1 MLELNV
7 NIKNNETSYPIII
20 KNDDISNIKSIIE
33 NKIGTN
39 KYIVIF
45 SEKVYKLYSNEL
57 KFPKNR
63 VFILKDGEKE
73 KNIKNYTKILDFV
86 LSKKLTR
93 QDYIIAIGGGVVGD
107 IAGFAASTY
116 MRGIKFIQIPT
127 TLLACVDSSVGGKT
141 AIDTKYGKN
150 LVGAFY
156 QPNYVLINANFL
168 KTLDER
174 QFKSGLGEVVKY
186 GLIEKTCPIEDSPNL
201 INFLNEHSEKI
212 LARDILI
219 LQKLIK
225 ICISLKIAVV
235 KADEKEE
242 GLRKILNLGH
252 TFGHAIE
259 NITKYKKFTHGE
271 CVAEGVK
278 LALDFSFNQGLIDKG
293 YKFLCKDL
301 IKNFNFKP
309 IPKFD
314 KHKMVKA
321 MLTDKK
327 AEDNYIVFILPTDYA
342 EVKGYKFTPDE
353 LLKLL

>member
-57 KFPKNR
+57 KFPKNQ

-212 LARDILI
+212 LARDILT
-219 LQKLIK
+219 LQELIK

-235 KADEKEE
+235 KADEKEG

-278 LALDFSFNQGLIDKG
+278 LALDFSFRQGLIDKG
-293 YKFLCKDL
+293 YKFLCEDL
-301 IKNFNFKP
+301 IKKFNFKP

-327 AEDNYIVFILPTDYA
+327 AEDNYIVFILPTNYA
-342 EVKGYKFTPDE
+342 EVKGYKFTTDE